1 MDRGLITGAAS
12 GVGAA
17 LAERL
22 AAKGM
27 RLALLDRVP
36 AAAPGAVSRVADVR
50 DAAAVSAAVDE
61 MARELGGLE
70 LAFVNAGIGNLG
82 PAHLMDAQAAEDN
95 LEINLLGAW
104 RTTRAAVPHLIAS
117 RGHLL
122 LNASLSAVIPAPG
135 LAAYSASKAG
145 VEALGRAMRPEL
157 AHHGVTVGIAYYG
170 FLSTPLVNEVMGND
184 AYKAVRAGVP
194 WPFSKT
200 YAVEP
205 AIEATLRGID
215 RRARVVAY
223 PGWIRAALAARGLLD
238 SRLVEV
244 PLRRSGPRLEDGYR
258 REAERVGVA
267 AAARGDR
274 ERARLGG

>member
-12 GVGAA
+12 GIGAA

-22 AAKGM
+22 TADGM

-36 AAAPGAVSRVADVR
+36 AQAPGAVVRVADVR
-50 DAAAVSAAVDE
+50 DATAVTAAVDE
-61 MARELGGLE
+61 MAAELGGLDV
-70 LAFVNAGIGNLG
+70 AFVNAGIGNMG

-104 RTTRAAVPHLIAS
+104 RTTRAVLPHLIAS

-145 VEALGRAMRPEL
+145 VEALGRAIRPEL
-157 AHHGVTVGIAYYG
+157 AHRGVTVGLTYYG
-170 FLSTPLVNEVMGND
+170 FLATPLVNEVLGND

-200 YAVEP
+200 YPVEP
-205 AIEATLRGID
+205 AIEATVRGID
-215 RRARVVAY
+215 RRSRVVAY
-223 PGWIRAALAARGLLD
+223 PGWIRAAMAARGILD
-238 SRLVEV
+238 SRLVEAT
-244 PLRRSGPRLEDGYR
+244 LRSSGPRLEEGYR
-258 REAERVGVA
+258 REAERVGVE
-267 AAARGDR
+267 AAARGPR
-274 ERARLGG
+274 ERARI